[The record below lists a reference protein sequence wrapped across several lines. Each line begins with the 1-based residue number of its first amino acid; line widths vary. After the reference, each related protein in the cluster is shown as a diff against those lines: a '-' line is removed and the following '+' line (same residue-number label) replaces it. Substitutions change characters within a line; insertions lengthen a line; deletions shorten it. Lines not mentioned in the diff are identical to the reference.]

1 MSLQELPVGASLLSE
16 QHQSKTFVADDNQ
29 FFSSSCDHQQFLH
42 WSNNGSRSS
51 KMLKKS
57 RFLHLSYFPKFQQPR
72 SILYTQSVNSSNNAN
87 KASQISQG
95 STLQTR
101 KKAQD
106 GFPRSKHRLNNCPR
120 RLNITM

>member
-1 MSLQELPVGASLLSE
+1 MPLQELPVGASLLSE
-16 QHQSKTFVADDNQ
+16 QHQSKTFDANDNQ

-57 RFLHLSYFPKFQQPR
+57 RFLHLSYFPMFQQPR

-95 STLQTR
+95 RVPSKPER
-101 KKAQD
+101 KHKMA
-106 GFPRSKHRLNNCPR
+106 FLEAN
-120 RLNITM
+120 TA